1 MKAHYSFMLL
11 ISLLTS
17 CGESTTKSI
26 EKSAK
31 SENIA
36 IEFANCFSIE
46 NSKDHYILTIQN
58 PDNKDHFEF
67 AIGKDSTSKNCNLT
81 IPTNRMVLLSA
92 SMIGRASLLK
102 TYNEVIGVSDTAF
115 LFNPTLRSRASSG
128 KIMSFGDVGNFPIE
142 KLIKSDPDVVMFSDF
157 GNEFPK
163 QKELKKMG
171 VILIPD
177 LDWRE
182 NHPLGKAEW
191 ILVHGLLTGR
201 LKEAQKIFSQIK
213 AEYLQLTV
221 SRKPSETLC
230 LSGFL
235 YGDTW
240 WSPSGESYTAKLF
253 RDAGI
258 KYIYSRTKG
267 TGSIP
272 RSIEEILYDCKS
284 ADIWFNP
291 GFDSKKK
298 LLQISSK
305 IKHLESFKKNKV
317 FCYSHNMNYFWEMSA
332 MEPQKVLS
340 DLISI
345 SKGDTVNL
353 YFYKKLN

>member
-1 MKAHYSFMLL
+1 MLL
-11 ISLLTS
+11 ILLLTS
-17 CGESTTKSI
+17 CGESTKKST
-26 EKSAK
+26 EKSEK
-31 SENIA
+31 SEDIPV
-36 IEFANCFSIE
+36 EFANCFMITHS
-46 NSKDHYILTIQN
+46 NDHYILTIQN
-58 PDNKDHFEF
+58 PDKKDHFELV
-67 AIGKDSTSKNCNLT
+67 IGKNSTTKNCDLT

-92 SMIGRASLLK
+92 SMIGRAALLK
-102 TYNEVIGVSDTAF
+102 TFDKVIGISDTAF
-115 LFNPTLRSRASSG
+115 LFNETFRSRASNG
-128 KIMSFGDVGNFPIE
+128 MITSFGDEGNFPIE
-142 KLIKSDPDVVMFSDF
+142 KLIKSDPDIVMFSDF

-171 VILIPD
+171 IILIPD

-182 NHPLGKAEW
+182 EHPLGKAEW

-201 LKEAQKIFSQIK
+201 LKEAQKIFNQIK
-213 AEYLQLTV
+213 TDYLQLTA
-221 SRKPSETLC
+221 RTKPSETLC
-230 LSGFL
+230 MSGFL

-240 WSPSGESYTAKLF
+240 WSPSGESYTARLF
-253 RDAGI
+253 NDAGI
-258 KYIYSRTKG
+258 KYVYSKTNG

-298 LLQISSK
+298 ILQISSK

-332 MEPQKVLS
+332 VEPQKVLS

-345 SKGDTVNL
+345 RSGDPVNL